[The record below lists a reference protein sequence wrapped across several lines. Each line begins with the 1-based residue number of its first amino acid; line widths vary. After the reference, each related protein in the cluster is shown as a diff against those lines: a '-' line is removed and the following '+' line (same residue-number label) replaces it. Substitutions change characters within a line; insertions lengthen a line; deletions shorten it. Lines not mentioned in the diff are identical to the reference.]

1 MQISTLVH
9 QPDTNQIPALTQQRR
24 FSPLLFLFVMECAF
38 LLLAAVLPLRGL
50 WFYNAFLETPLGSW
64 MLWPTHLIF
73 PGYAVLPPTPGH
85 SGPLPSLALSWNETF
100 ALLGTFILLF
110 LFYTLAVRFLPSC
123 ISRRYILISTALFGI
138 TCTLIPALASQ
149 DLFSYIAYARIG
161 VLYHLNPLTTLPITI
176 AKDPIYPYLYWVHQ
190 PSAYGPTWAIITCGL
205 QWLALLFGSTNI
217 FTMVLLL
224 RVFNLAMHL
233 GSVFLVWSI
242 SGHLQRPYPFISLR
256 RRVQA
261 TLAFAWNPF
270 LLFEACINA
279 HNDTTILFLVL
290 LALWFLVSRI
300 HSAAP
305 QAYLLS
311 AATLALAAC
320 LKITFVL
327 LAPGLLLFLWAQQ
340 PRRLYLIITT
350 AALYVAVIILL
361 YAPFW
366 QHGAVLD
373 LFQVS
378 PAISRDI
385 NTPYEFLSYLYI
397 NIEHIHLAHPTPETG
412 FPVEIL
418 SHKISTALFLFVY
431 GLLCSR
437 ALLAPESIRTLP
449 SLFRWLALVW
459 LLYCLIGTPWFWPW
473 YSITF
478 FGIYALIEV
487 TSKRKWQFSGFLLVP
502 LTARLFAFCMLSLY
516 CFLTLALRITV
527 LSQLPHFQWAYF
539 RGLWVWIWIVPVLAL
554 HLYRHLPFMQRQYLQ
569 RQKL

>member
-1 MQISTLVH
+1 MQTSLLVH
-9 QPDTNQIPALTQQRR
+9 QSDTDQLPVLTQQRR

-38 LLLAAVLPLRGL
+38 LLLAAVLPLLGL

-64 MLWPTHLIF
+64 MLWPTHLLF
-73 PGYAVLPPTPGH
+73 PGYAVLPTTAGH
-85 SGPLPSLALSWNETF
+85 NGPLPSLALSWNETLV
-100 ALLGTFILLF
+100 LLGTFILLF

-123 ISRRYILISTALFGI
+123 ISRRYTLISTALFGI

-161 VLYHLNPLTTLPITI
+161 ILYHLNPLTTLPITI
-176 AKDPIYPYLYWVHQ
+176 AQDPIYPYLYWVHQ

-205 QWLALLFGSTNI
+205 QWLALRFGSTNI
-217 FTMVLLL
+217 FTMILLL

-233 GSVFLVWSI
+233 SSVQLVWSI
-242 SGHLQRPYPFISLR
+242 SGYLQRLYPFISSR

-290 LALWFLVSRI
+290 LALWLLVSRI
-300 HSAAP
+300 HCPP

-311 AATLALAAC
+311 AAALALAAC

-327 LAPGLLLFLWAQQ
+327 LAPGLLLFLWAQR
-340 PRRLYLIITT
+340 PRRLSLIAAT
-350 AALYVAVIILL
+350 AALYGAVIALL

-366 QHGAVLD
+366 QHGTILD

-397 NIEHIHLAHPTPETG
+397 NIENTHLAHPTPETG

-431 GLLCSR
+431 ALLCLR
-437 ALLAPESIRTLP
+437 ALLAPQSIGTLP

-478 FGIYALIEV
+478 FGLYALIEV
-487 TSKRKWQFSGFLLVP
+487 TSKRKWQFSGFLLLP

-516 CFLTLALRITV
+516 CFLTLAPRITV

-554 HLYRHLPFMQRQYLQ
+554 HLYRHLPFTQRQYLQ